1 MRGVWLMGFKVSS
14 LTVCQ
19 PRLSSLTKLARRPM
33 THPCCLNFW
42 HQRDQSGA
50 CHAPEKPTPARPF
63 RAALGHPRRRAH
75 LFWFWGASPP
85 CFFTLK
91 SRMRGG
97 GGDSH
102 SEDSTPHPP
111 YGDSVTMRR
120 VACLCVL
127 EALHIHAGCHC
138 RIAWPISDAPSGA
151 AWLARR
157 KSRSMSPNAA
167 AAPQQLWK
175 PKRCGSANCSSA

>member
-97 GGDSH
+97 GGNS
-102 SEDSTPHPP
+102 
-111 YGDSVTMRR
+111 YGESWSDGVRPSKVIRAGRRRGCRTRTFVKHVCASVAALYVVSVCFLVDRY
-120 VACLCVL
+120 CVWM
-127 EALHIHAGCHC
+127 C
-138 RIAWPISDAPSGA
+138 R
-151 AWLARR
+151 
-157 KSRSMSPNAA
+157 
-167 AAPQQLWK
+167 
-175 PKRCGSANCSSA
+175 

>member
-97 GGDSH
+97 GGNSH
-102 SEDSTPHPP
+102 GVGFLQSYFAWRWGASKTFHQRMQRDPERDTFSAASRAGQDATAPP
-111 YGDSVTMRR
+111 RAMVCRR
-120 VACLCVL
+120 AT
-127 EALHIHAGCHC
+127 ALG
-138 RIAWPISDAPSGA
+138 
-151 AWLARR
+151 
-157 KSRSMSPNAA
+157 
-167 AAPQQLWK
+167 
-175 PKRCGSANCSSA
+175 